1 MTTKEIL
8 KILKDEGWY
17 IKNQRGSHIH
27 LIHPNKPGKIQVPNH
42 NKDLKPGTLNAILKM
57 AGLK

>member
-1 MTTKEIL
+1 MTPKEVL
-8 KILKDEGWY
+8 KVLKDEGWY

-27 LIHPNKPGKIQVPNH
+27 LIHPDIPGKIQVPSH
-42 NKDLKPGTLNAILKM
+42 NKDLKPGTLNAIFKL